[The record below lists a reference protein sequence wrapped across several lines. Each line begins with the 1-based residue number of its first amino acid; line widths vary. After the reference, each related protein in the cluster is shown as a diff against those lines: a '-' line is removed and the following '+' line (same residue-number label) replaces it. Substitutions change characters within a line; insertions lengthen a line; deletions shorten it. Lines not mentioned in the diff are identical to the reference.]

1 MARTIAGTLVDPEG
15 TGLDSVNIKF
25 QSIRNNLSGVP
36 IGSVE
41 QFDTDASGNYSQSI
55 EEGIYNVSIVNGAA
69 TTNLGKVTV
78 VDGDAIDLMELL
90 NTNYIVDIYGSRGPE
105 RVSTDRAP
113 TVSYWRTTG
122 MYTDP
127 YGTLSLTLM
136 GPNGIQWDPT

>member
-55 EEGIYNVSIVNGAA
+55 EEGIYNVSIVNGTV

-90 NTNYIVDIYGSRGPE
+90 NTNYIVDPNIIVDG
-105 RVSTDRAP
+105 
-113 TVSYWRTTG
+113 
-122 MYTDP
+122 
-127 YGTLSLTLM
+127 GTF
-136 GPNGIQWDPT
+136 